1 MLTPKQEALL
11 AQYSAPTLLGAKAAS
26 LVVLPVNDVTDI
38 RQLQH
43 NCNRQFARCGL
54 LFRVLKTD
62 KKLHLLLVYR
72 PALLKARL
80 QDAHAQKLLQR
91 FGYPANKGVGPLLDF
106 LCNRM
111 NAFDVFPHEIG
122 LFLDYPPADV
132 EGFIR
137 EKGHRCKLC
146 GYWKVYSDVHAAQS
160 RFACYDACKECLCG
174 MVAAGNTLSQLLK
187 AA

>member
-38 RQLQH
+38 RQLQN

-106 LCNRM
+106 LSNRM
-111 NAFDVFPHEIG
+111 NAFDTFPHEIG